1 MVDNSVS
8 LNSYIKAVDPLI
20 QVMRQCNHF
29 YGHFALLCWKGM
41 DWMPII
47 VRTCLQSSPLTG
59 DWAERFF
66 GSRLLR
72 THFNPWNLGRVAL
85 TFPCCQALRP
95 SGPQLAMI
103 IKPRRFQYTPLP
115 FWYIYYWQAVF
126 LSCQFISASLQH
138 YWDFSRRFISWLIHI
153 SYQTTGIFLSIG
165 RLSVAY
171 FLITARSY
179 RLCCPL
185 INLTHS
191 DNTNSPYH
199 VKRFPDLSIS
209 TVVIWFQSFRI
220 AECCFS
226 WCCMVSS

>member
-47 VRTCLQSSPLTG
+47 
-59 DWAERFF
+59 
-66 GSRLLR
+66 
-72 THFNPWNLGRVAL
+72 
-85 TFPCCQALRP
+85 
-95 SGPQLAMI
+95 
-103 IKPRRFQYTPLP
+103 
-115 FWYIYYWQAVF
+115 
-126 LSCQFISASLQH
+126 FISASLQH